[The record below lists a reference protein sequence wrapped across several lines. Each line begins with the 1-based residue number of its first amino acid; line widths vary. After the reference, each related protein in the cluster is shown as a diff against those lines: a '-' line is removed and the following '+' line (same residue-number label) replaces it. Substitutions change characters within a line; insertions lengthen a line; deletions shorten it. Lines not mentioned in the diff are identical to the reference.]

1 MARVELDVYCIF
13 TLTHKRITTST
24 VPAEFYATVSRE
36 MKIKNVDTAYDER
49 GQLLEDGNSTFDE
62 KSRSIRDLLNGDS
75 VWVRNSSKDKRTA
88 NAQKI
93 HLVVLG
99 PATVGK
105 SALTFR
111 FQYDNFIPDY
121 EATVEDFWSKEKN
134 IDGQALQLEILDTAG
149 LEQFN
154 NLDFGNWVN
163 DKNGIIL
170 VYSLIKKNTW
180 TDIRDFHYIKCI
192 EELDVLPPTMLIGN
206 KKDLAG
212 QRAVETSDVAN
223 KCEEWGIMFEE
234 TSAKTD
240 DRVVESFVRLIR
252 QILVEKN
259 MYLKPKKEGFCT
271 II

>member
-13 TLTHKRITTST
+13 TLTHKVTFLHHALMCLVSFFHERITTST

-105 SALTFR
+105 SGFSLFFFPLSFLFVLAET
-111 FQYDNFIPDY
+111 
-121 EATVEDFWSKEKN
+121 
-134 IDGQALQLEILDTAG
+134 LQLLFFCCY
-149 LEQFN
+149 L
-154 NLDFGNWVN
+154 
-163 DKNGIIL
+163 
-170 VYSLIKKNTW
+170 SP
-180 TDIRDFHYIKCI
+180 YISI
-192 EELDVLPPTMLIGN
+192 
-206 KKDLAG
+206 
-212 QRAVETSDVAN
+212 S
-223 KCEEWGIMFEE
+223 
-234 TSAKTD
+234 
-240 DRVVESFVRLIR
+240 IR
-252 QILVEKN
+252 QL
-259 MYLKPKKEGFCT
+259 YS
-271 II
+271 